1 MPRFTQ
7 DYINTQVKIQIEM
20 LPKKRISFSLNCK
33 LENKMHMIEGSIAIA
48 MHETTERNNC
58 ESNKEYMQCQTT

>member
-1 MPRFTQ
+1 
-7 DYINTQVKIQIEM
+7 M

-33 LENKMHMIEGSIAIA
+33 LENKMHMIAGSIAIA